1 MKLYH
6 AFRPAATSPPRFF
19 RFVTQTPILIET
31 EASFTEQVRPSMA
44 KLGHLPG
51 IAQKLPS
58 AGLHLLDYQRTQ
70 ACLAR
75 ASAPAPALFIMH
87 KGA

>member
-1 MKLYH
+1 
-6 AFRPAATSPPRFF
+6 
-19 RFVTQTPILIET
+19 
-31 EASFTEQVRPSMA
+31 MA

-75 ASAPAPALFIMH
+75 KSTPAPALFIMH